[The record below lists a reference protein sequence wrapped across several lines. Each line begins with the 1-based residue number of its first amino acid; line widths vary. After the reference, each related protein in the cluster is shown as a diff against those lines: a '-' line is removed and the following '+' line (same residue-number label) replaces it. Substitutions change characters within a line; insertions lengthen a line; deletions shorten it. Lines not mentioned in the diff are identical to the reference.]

1 MYVYKCTFCVPFSI
15 FFKNIYLLNNN
26 MQASS
31 GPKIDFLNVRN
42 IEFKMQEQRF
52 SYFMKKQNLEFD

>member
-1 MYVYKCTFCVPFSI
+1 
-15 FFKNIYLLNNN
+15 

-42 IEFKMQEQRF
+42 IKLKMQELRF